1 MSLAAASQI
10 HAQEGQSSP
19 FFRHV
24 DVGLTAGT
32 LGVGLEVAAPVTR
45 FMDVRTG
52 FTYMPHFE
60 VKMDFPIQVYNTDGT
75 PNAGRFQRM
84 ADLMEEVSGVRVD
97 DQVDMIGTP
106 RFNNFKFLLDFKPL
120 RNKNW
125 TFTAGFYLGSR
136 HIAKAYNTT
145 EDMPSLFAVSLFN
158 HMRDVY
164 INGGTINGNPI
175 APEMGE
181 QLRNFGALGIHVG
194 AYAHDVLYPE
204 DVYNNE
210 WLMSDPAN
218 PDNPQNIENGGN
230 GFEAGELVI
239 HHANDPNDPLHKTG
253 EPYLMQPDETSMVK
267 ARIRV
272 NAFRPYLGFGYGGR
286 LLKGDDRYHVHFE
299 CGALFWG
306 GTPAIVTHDGTNLSK
321 DVTDISGKVGRYVDF
336 FSAFKVYPLLS
347 LRLTRRF

>member
-1 MSLAAASQI
+1 MSLAAAPQI

-84 ADLMEEVSGVRVD
+84 ADLMEEVSGFRVD

-164 INGGTINGNPI
+164 ING
-175 APEMGE
+175 
-181 QLRNFGALGIHVG
+181 
-194 AYAHDVLYPE
+194 
-204 DVYNNE
+204 
-210 WLMSDPAN
+210 
-218 PDNPQNIENGGN
+218 
-230 GFEAGELVI
+230 
-239 HHANDPNDPLHKTG
+239 
-253 EPYLMQPDETSMVK
+253 VK
-267 ARIRV
+267 AFSLNGYVTAYFNQEVSPEACKALKKGQNVIAV
-272 NAFRPYLGFGYGGR
+272 HVKQTGGGQFIDLG
-286 LLKGDDRYHVHFE
+286 LVE
-299 CGALFWG
+299 M
-306 GTPAIVTHDGTNLSK
+306 VE
-321 DVTDISGKVGRYVDF
+321 GK
-336 FSAFKVYPLLS
+336 
-347 LRLTRRF
+347 